1 MSLCSLRYLD
11 EWEFIREE
19 LIVLIKTNDNKKI
32 ELMRKGIDLL
42 MAILNEVAEAAP
54 LNYIERIIFIESNL
68 VKYVAFVQLEE
79 LFKET
84 KKKIARIRAQ
94 MNH

>member
-1 MSLCSLRYLD
+1 MSLSSLRYFD

-19 LIVLIKTNDNKKI
+19 LLVSIKTNDKKNI

-54 LNYIERIIFIESNL
+54 LNYIERIIFIESNM

-84 KKKIARIRAQ
+84 KKKNARIRAQ
-94 MNH
+94 MKH

>member
-1 MSLCSLRYLD
+1 MSLSSLRYLD

-32 ELMRKGIDLL
+32 ELMRKGIELL

-54 LNYIERIIFIESNL
+54 LNYIERVIFIESNM

>member
-1 MSLCSLRYLD
+1 MSLSSLRYFD

-19 LIVLIKTNDNKKI
+19 LFVLIKTNDNKKI

-54 LNYIERIIFIESNL
+54 LNYIERIIFIESNME
-68 VKYVAFVQLEE
+68 KYVAFVQLEE

-84 KKKIARIRAQ
+84 KKKNARIRAQ